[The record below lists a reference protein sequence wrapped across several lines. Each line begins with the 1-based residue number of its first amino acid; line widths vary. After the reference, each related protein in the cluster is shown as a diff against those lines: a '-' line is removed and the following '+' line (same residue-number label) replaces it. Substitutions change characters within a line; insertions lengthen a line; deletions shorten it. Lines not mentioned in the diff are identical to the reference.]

1 MKQGKSEALIGIHYK
16 LFLIDAKGKA
26 ELFEETEKGQPYF
39 FRLGED
45 EVLPAFEKQFLSLQ
59 PNDTF
64 NFTINQEEAY
74 GPYDES
80 MVMELPISA
89 FTEDDDLD
97 EDIEVGEY
105 LSMVGED
112 DEEIDG
118 KVIEI
123 KEDTILM
130 DFNHPM
136 AGKSLKYDGIVVT
149 MR

>member
-1 MKQGKSEALIGIHYK
+1 MKHNDEALVGIHYK
-16 LFLIDAKGKA
+16 LYLIDNKGKS

-45 EVLPAFEKQFLSLQ
+45 EVLPAFEKQFQILK

-64 NFTINQEEAY
+64 DFTINKEEAY
-74 GPYDES
+74 GDYDES
-80 MVMELPISA
+80 LLMELPISA
-89 FTEDDDLD
+89 FTEDEDLD
-97 EDIEVGEY
+97 EDIEIGEY

-118 KVIEI
+118 KVVEI
-123 KEDTILM
+123 KMDTILM

-136 AGKSLKYDGIVVT
+136 AGKALKYEGIVVT